1 MLKRHLPIYRN
12 STGLRAQDAGF
23 SAWEMLVSVDYRAT
37 CCLTSWPSFHTK
49 AGKHLPLLA
58 DLLV

>member
-1 MLKRHLPIYRN
+1 MFYAERTPAKLQEQHW
-12 STGLRAQDAGF
+12 AQDTGF
-23 SAWEMLVSVDYRAT
+23 SAWEMLVSVDYGAT